1 VTTLRAYLSSVL
13 IAFDLFG
20 NVVLLGRW
28 YTISSR
34 AMLGK
39 LRGDRWWSLLYR
51 LLDRLQANHCE
62 EALRGD
68 IARSEESLRD
78 LRGPPTPSA

>member
-1 VTTLRAYLSSVL
+1 VTTLRSYLSAVL
-13 IAFDLFG
+13 IAFDLFC
-20 NVVLLGRW
+20 NVVICGRW

-39 LRGDRWWSLLYR
+39 VRGNFWWSLLYR
-51 LLDRLQANHCE
+51 ALNKIQPGHCE
-62 EALRGD
+62 DALRGD

-78 LRGPPTPSA
+78 LRGPPVT